1 MVEAKHSAGAEDS
14 HGMHYVGVATGFV
27 IAAKGGPVLC
37 HAGDTAVFGDM
48 KLIGELYHP
57 EIAMLPIGGYY
68 TMGPKEAAMAARLL
82 GVTSVLPLHWG
93 TFPVLKGTPEDLAAE
108 LGNAVKVLHLRP
120 GEEI

>member
-1 MVEAKHSAGAEDS
+1 
-14 HGMHYVGVATGFV
+14 
-27 IAAKGGPVLC
+27 
-37 HAGDTAVFGDM
+37 M